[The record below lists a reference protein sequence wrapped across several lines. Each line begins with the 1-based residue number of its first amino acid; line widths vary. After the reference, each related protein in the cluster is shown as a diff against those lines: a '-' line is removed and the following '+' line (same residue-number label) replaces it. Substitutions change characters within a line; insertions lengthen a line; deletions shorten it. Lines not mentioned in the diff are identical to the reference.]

1 MSVVTTVKVYVATE
15 GSLHYAWS
23 DDVRGMNLA
32 SRSREKLEERI
43 PKAIKKLYRL
53 NHGIDVSVFPLSP
66 RECFPTPVRF
76 PDRFVISAEST
87 DPIASAVA

>member
-1 MSVVTTVKVYVATE
+1 MSVVTTVMVHVATE
-15 GSLHYAWS
+15 GLLHYAWS
-23 DDVRGMNLA
+23 DDVQGMNLA

-53 NHGIDVSVFPLSP
+53 NRGVDVSVLPLSP
-66 RECFPTPVRF
+66 AASFPSPVRF

-87 DPIASAVA
+87 NSISSAVA